1 MKKDFLLR
9 TTEEIFEKIKEKAKE
24 DDRSITYMINKLI
37 ENGLTST
44 NLNPKIDK
52 ELEEYANK
60 ISMTK
65 EELII
70 RMWNTYSKTFKR

>member
-1 MKKDFLLR
+1 MKKDLLLR

-24 DDRSITYMINKLI
+24 DDRSINYMINKLI

>member
-24 DDRSITYMINKLI
+24 DDRRINYMIIKLI

>member
-1 MKKDFLLR
+1 MLR

-24 DDRSITYMINKLI
+24 DDRSINYMINKLI
-37 ENGLTST
+37 EKGLTST